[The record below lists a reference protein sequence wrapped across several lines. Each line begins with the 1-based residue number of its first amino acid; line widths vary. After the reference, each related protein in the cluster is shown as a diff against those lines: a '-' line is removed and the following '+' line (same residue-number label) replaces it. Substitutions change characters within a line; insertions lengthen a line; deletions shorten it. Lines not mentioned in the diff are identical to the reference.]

1 MGLQCVG
8 VSKLMTL
15 DCLLLLVNFT
25 LSVIPQV
32 LVFALAEKLLRL
44 PATWHITADLAR
56 LPVGAELG
64 QNFLQPLRR
73 DHG

>member
-44 PATWHITADLAR
+44 PATWHIT
-56 LPVGAELG
+56 
-64 QNFLQPLRR
+64 
-73 DHG
+73 